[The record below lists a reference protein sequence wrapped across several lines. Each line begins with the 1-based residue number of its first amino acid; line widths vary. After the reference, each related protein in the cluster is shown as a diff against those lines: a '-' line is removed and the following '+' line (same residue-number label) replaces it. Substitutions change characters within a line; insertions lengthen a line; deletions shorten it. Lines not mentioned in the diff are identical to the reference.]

1 MNIQWYG
8 QSCFKIQSK
17 DLTIFTDPY
26 DKETGFRP
34 ARTHADIVTVSHNHH
49 DHNNVA
55 ELKDNPFIINT
66 PGEYEI
72 KSVFVKGIS
81 SFHDAKNGAERG
93 ENTIFT
99 ITVEDLTICHLGD
112 LGEELTEKHIE
123 RIGEVDILMIPVGE
137 KYTISVDQ
145 AIKIINQIEPRVI
158 MPMHYAISGQK
169 TDLSK
174 VDKFLK
180 AMGAKKQTIEK
191 YVIKKKDLAP
201 DQSDVIVFKN
211 LG

>member
-8 QSCFKIQSK
+8 QSCFKIVSK

-26 DKETGFRP
+26 DKETGLRP
-34 ARTHADIVTVSHNHH
+34 ARTHADIVTVSHDHH

-55 ELKDNPFIINT
+55 ELKDNPFVINT

-81 SFHDAKNGAERG
+81 SFHDIKEGAERG
-93 ENTIFT
+93 ANTIFT
-99 ITVEDLTICHLGD
+99 ITVEDMTICHLGD
-112 LGEELTEKHIE
+112 LGVELSEKQIDL
-123 RIGEVDILMIPVGE
+123 IGEVDILMIPVGE
-137 KYTISVDQ
+137 KFTISVDT
-145 AIKIINQIEPRVI
+145 AVKIINQIEPRVI
-158 MPMHYAISGQK
+158 MPMHYALPGQK
-169 TDLSK
+169 DLSK
-174 VDKFLK
+174 VDNFLK
-180 AMGAKKQTIEK
+180 AMGVKKQTIEK
-191 YVIKKKDLAP
+191 YSIKKKDLAP